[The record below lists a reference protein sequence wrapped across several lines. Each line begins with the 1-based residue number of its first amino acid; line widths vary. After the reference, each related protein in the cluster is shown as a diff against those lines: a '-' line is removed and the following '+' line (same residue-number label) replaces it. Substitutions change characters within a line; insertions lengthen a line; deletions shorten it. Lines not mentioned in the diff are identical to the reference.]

1 VKRRRLQIVEILWDD
16 ITGHGPNWM
25 SVDDIAEKCTHAKCR
40 TVGYLWSTGAVLKV
54 VGTFIPNDR
63 TCSDVTVIP
72 VGVVR
77 KQTVLATV
85 TVEFA
90 DPTLA

>member
-1 VKRRRLQIVEILWDD
+1 MKRRRLQIVEILWDD

-40 TVGYLWSTGAVLKV
+40 TVGYLWAKGPTLKI
-54 VGTFIPNDR
+54 VGTIIAEDR

-72 VGVVR
+72 AGVVR
-77 KQTVLATV
+77 SLKVLATV
-85 TVEFA
+85 TVELA
-90 DPTLA
+90 DPPA